1 MSSSFFFFF
10 FYLNERGE
18 TWEWEW
24 GRREE
29 GGGRREEVVSFYGTF
44 SSYIKQTGL
53 YQIIVDTD
61 LNLFLLKK
69 KKTRYVYSPTG
80 PLCQTY
86 IISLYLIISSL

>member
-1 MSSSFFFFF
+1 
-10 FYLNERGE
+10 LEAAR
-18 TWEWEW
+18 
-24 GRREE
+24 E

-69 KKTRYVYSPTG
+69 KK
-80 PLCQTY
+80 LDMY
-86 IISLYLIISSL
+86 IVQLGHFAKHT